1 MAIKLSS
8 NFTEVKQQWIDSVQ
22 NGESV
27 ERQGELYSEMLDIM
41 MDEAK
46 KAGAKGAESYAESTT
61 MDGKLNASQ
70 RKFFNS
76 INKDVGYKDEELLP
90 QETQDNIFE
99 DMITEHPLL
108 SKIGLKNAGLRLKF
122 LKAETTGVAVW
133 GKIFGE
139 IKGQL
144 EATFSDDEDIQNK
157 LTCFV
162 VIPKDLEEFGPGW
175 TERFVRLQI
184 EEAFSV
190 ALELAFLTGDGKE
203 KPIGLDRDIN
213 NGTTSGGE
221 TTYPRK
227 TAEGTLTF
235 ASPKTTVKEI
245 TGIYKYHS
253 VKENEKPLA
262 VSGKVIMVVN
272 PGDAWD
278 VKTQYTHLNT
288 NGVYVTALPYNL
300 DIVES
305 IAQPKGDVL
314 TFVNGRYDAWIGGGT
329 KVKKFDQT
337 LALEDMELYV
347 AKTFAHGRAKDIKAT
362 AIWTLDIPVDT
373 VDSGN

>member
-1 MAIKLSS
+1 MTIKLSS
-8 NFTEVKQQWIDSVQ
+8 NFNEVKQKWIDSVQ
-22 NGESV
+22 NGEPV

-46 KAGAKGAESYAESTT
+46 QAGAQGAESFAGQTT
-61 MDGKLNASQ
+61 LDGKLNASQ
-70 RKFFNS
+70 RKFFND
-76 INKDVGYKDEELLP
+76 INKEVGYKDEQLLP
-90 QETQDNIFE
+90 QETQDNIFD
-99 DMITEHPLL
+99 DMVSEHPLL
-108 SKIGLKNAGLRLKF
+108 AKIGLRNAGLRLKF

-144 EATFSDDEDIQNK
+144 EATFNDDEAIQNK

-162 VIPKDLEEFGPGW
+162 VVPKDLEDFGPGW
-175 TERFVRLQI
+175 IERFVRLQI
-184 EEAFSV
+184 QEAFSV
-190 ALELAFLTGDGKE
+190 ALELAFLTGDGQD

-213 NGTTSGGE
+213 NGSTSGST

-227 TAEGTLTF
+227 AAEGVLTF
-235 ASPKTTVKEI
+235 ADPKTTVKEI

-253 VKENEKPLA
+253 VKENGKPLSVA
-262 VSGKVIMVVN
+262 GKVVMVVN

-278 VKTQYTHLNT
+278 VKTQYTHLNA

-305 IAQPKGDVL
+305 VAQPKGEVL
-314 TFVNGRYDAWIGGGT
+314 TFVTGRYDAWIGGGT
-329 KVKKFDQT
+329 KVNKFDQT

-362 AIWTLDIPVDT
+362 AVWTLTIPVGEL
-373 VDSGN
+373 GN